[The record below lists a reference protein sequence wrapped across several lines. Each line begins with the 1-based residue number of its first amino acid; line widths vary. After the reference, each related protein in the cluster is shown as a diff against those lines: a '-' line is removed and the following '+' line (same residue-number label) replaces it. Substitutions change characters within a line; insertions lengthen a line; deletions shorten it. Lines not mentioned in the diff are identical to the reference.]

1 MKRWILFIVLLLG
14 GWVAMPVVAANT
26 IWLGDMLY
34 NSPRDMAHIKVE
46 NCTLG
51 YNKEHR
57 YFFCKDGGGASGGGG
72 DVTLRHGSKV
82 VSGSWEEEVTTV
94 AGEAEVATTNVLPAN
109 AIIDR
114 CTGRT
119 LSDISGGYSIGVDGD
134 ETAYGELA
142 GEADET
148 TNGDLY
154 VAAPTA
160 NYSDQ
165 SILITASSGSFA
177 DNTGR
182 VRVSCF
188 YRIITAA
195 TD

>member
-1 MKRWILFIVLLLG
+1 MKRWILFIALLLM

-34 NSPRDMAHIKVE
+34 NSSRDMAHIKVE

-57 YFFCKDGGGASGGGG
+57 YFFCKDGGGSGGG
-72 DVTLRHGSKV
+72 DTTLKHGSKV
-82 VSGSWEEEVTTV
+82 LSGSWEEEVTTV
-94 AGEAEVATTNVLPAN
+94 AGASEVATDNVLPAN
-109 AIIDR
+109 AIVDR
-114 CTGRT
+114 CTART
-119 LSDISGGYSIGVDGD
+119 LADVTGGYSVGVDGD

-148 TNGDLY
+148 TNGDPY

-165 SILITASSGSFA
+165 SILITASGGSFA

-182 VRVSCF
+182 VRVACF
-188 YRIITAA
+188 YRVITAA

>member
-57 YFFCKDGGGASGGGG
+57 YFFCKDGGGSGGG
-72 DVTLRHGSKV
+72 DVTLKHGAKV
-82 VSGSWEEEVTTV
+82 VTGSWEEVVTTV
-94 AGEAEVATTNVLPAN
+94 AGAADVASENVLPAN

-114 CTGRT
+114 CTART
-119 LSDISGGYSIGVDGD
+119 LSDISGGYSVGVDGD
-134 ETAYGELA
+134 ETAYGTLV

-148 TNGDLY
+148 TDGDLY
-154 VAAPTA
+154 VAAPVA
-160 NYSDQ
+160 NYNDQ
-165 SILITASSGSFA
+165 SILITSTTGSFV

-182 VRVSCF
+182 VRVACF
-188 YRIITAA
+188 YRVITAS